1 MLALSHE
8 SVPAQA
14 PADPEKHHHE
24 LVQEA
29 TCKGDHSQGE
39 DGAAR
44 AAGSGSDVHGLFHDS
59 LVIGACG
66 SSEVGQGSD
75 SAVALTQ
82 SREDSG
88 SNEESDSTEGVFG
101 PHSPREGP
109 SVGPHVLGLELLGS
123 EGSEKAD
130 AGGGAEPIDPL
141 GQFLI
146 DCTSPLRAALLP
158 NPVDGGK
165 QDGGEDGKL
174 TSRSSGRLAA
184 KPTAGW
190 STMDKVQLVLMKKG
204 DVWAG
209 DSPAVD
215 ATAADLQKYRDLYK
229 QPLPDKFV
237 AAVTELVNSTGGHG
251 KKTGHVDLKQAQVAV
266 A

>member
-1 MLALSHE
+1 M
-8 SVPAQA
+8 PA
-14 PADPEKHHHE
+14 PHPH
-24 LVQEA
+24 
-29 TCKGDHSQGE
+29 
-39 DGAAR
+39 
-44 AAGSGSDVHGLFHDS
+44 LFFFHQKKRD
-59 LVIGACG
+59 
-66 SSEVGQGSD
+66 
-75 SAVALTQ
+75 
-82 SREDSG
+82 
-88 SNEESDSTEGVFG
+88 
-101 PHSPREGP
+101 EGP
-109 SVGPHVLGLELLGS
+109 KKGKAKIVKISQVIFEDRKAKLAVNQLNMGPHVLGLELMGS
-123 EGSEKAD
+123 EGSEKAE

-165 QDGGEDGKL
+165 QDGGADGKL
-174 TSRSSGRLAA
+174 TRRSSGRLAA
-184 KPTAGW
+184 KPTAKW

-237 AAVTELVNSTGGHG
+237 AAVTELVNSMGGHG
-251 KKTGHVDLKQAQVAV
+251 KKTGHVELEQALVA
-266 A
+266 AA